1 MFTIENIKAL
11 EKLSTPAY
19 IYDLPLLRKNISV
32 ALNESKK
39 YGYKIHYAIKAN
51 NNPRILEEIQKLG
64 LGADCV
70 SGQEIDLAVRS
81 GFKTNEIVF
90 AGVGKTD
97 KEIQTALKHQIFAF
111 NVESVQEL
119 EVIGEWALVLKL
131 PASIAL
137 RINPNVDAKTHHYIT
152 TGLDENKF
160 GVLSHELDRC
170 LEIIKEN
177 EYLNFKGLHFHVGSQ
192 IMDLSVFR
200 RLCLK
205 VNEWNEW
212 FYERGVE
219 VPVLNLGGG
228 LGVNYEKADEE
239 AIAEFEAFF
248 AIFNQFLEPKEHQE
262 IHFELGRSLVASCGS
277 LLSRVL
283 YIKNGL
289 KKNFAI
295 LDAGMTE
302 LLRPA
307 LYQAFHK
314 IECLDKRES
323 HNMVSYDVVGPICE
337 SSDCFGKEVLLPEL
351 KRGSLMAIRTAGA
364 YGEVMSSRYNLREEL
379 TFYFK
384 E

>member
-1 MFTIENIKAL
+1 MFTTENIKVL

-19 IYDLPLLRKNISV
+19 IYDLPLLKKNISV

-70 SGQEIDLAVRS
+70 SGLEIDLAVRS
-81 GFKTNEIVF
+81 GFKAEEIVF

-97 KEIQTALKHQIFAF
+97 KEIQAALKYQIFAF

-119 EVIGEWALVLKL
+119 EVIAEWALALQL

-160 GVLSHELDRC
+160 GILSHELDRC
-170 LEIIKEN
+170 LEIINEN
-177 EYLNFKGLHFHVGSQ
+177 EYLTFKGLHFHVGSQ
-192 IMDLSVFR
+192 ITDLSVFK

-212 FYERGVE
+212 FYERGVK

-239 AIAEFEAFF
+239 SIAEFEAFF
-248 AIFNQFLEPKEHQE
+248 SIFNQFLEPKEHQE

-307 LYQAFHK
+307 LYQAYHK
-314 IECLDKRES
+314 IECLDVKGAETK
-323 HNMVSYDVVGPICE
+323 VSYDVVGPICE

-379 TFYFK
+379 TFYYK

>member
-1 MFTIENIKAL
+1 MFTVENRKAL

-19 IYDLPLLRKNISV
+19 IYDLPLLRRNV
-32 ALNESKK
+32 LEALTESKK

-51 NNPRILEEIQKLG
+51 NNPRILEELQKLG

-70 SGQEIDLAVRS
+70 SGQEIDLAIQS
-81 GFKTNEIVF
+81 GFKAEEVVF

-111 NVESVQEL
+111 NVESLQEL
-119 EVIGEWALVLKL
+119 EVIGEWALALQL

-160 GVLSHELDRC
+160 GILSHDLERC
-170 LEIIKEN
+170 IEIIKEN

-192 IMDLSVFR
+192 ITDLSVFKG
-200 RLCLK
+200 LCVK

-212 FYERGVE
+212 FYERGVS

-239 AIAEFEAFF
+239 AIADFKAFF
-248 AIFNQFLEPKEHQE
+248 GIFNQFLEPKERQE

-307 LYQAFHK
+307 LYQAYHK
-314 IECLDKRES
+314 IECLDVVSSETKI
-323 HNMVSYDVVGPICE
+323 SYDVVGPICE

-351 KRGSLMAIRTAGA
+351 KRGSLIAIRTAGA